1 MDKQQTSLNDT
12 LSYIHSEL
20 NRVQT
25 IAGTLSTSESKHYKE
40 LTDMGDDRLNQ
51 IANEEQNAARQL
63 GEVKQI
69 CINLVQKVEDIK
81 NQYKQ
86 QESPDR

>member
-1 MDKQQTSLNDT
+1 MQEQHTDIDHT

-25 IAGTLSTSESKHYKE
+25 IAGTLSSIETKYFND
-40 LTDMGDDRLNQ
+40 LTDMGDDKLNQ
-51 IANEEQNAARQL
+51 IAIEEQSAARQL

-69 CINLVQKVEDIK
+69 CISLAQKVEELK
-81 NQYKQ
+81 NNFVHNEK
-86 QESPDR
+86 

>member
-1 MDKQQTSLNDT
+1 MQQQNSDFGQT

-25 IAGTLSTSESKHYKE
+25 IAGTLSSVETQHFND
-40 LTDMGDDRLNQ
+40 LTDMGDDKLNR
-51 IANEEQNAARQL
+51 IAAEEQSAARQL

-69 CINLVQKVEDIK
+69 CLSLAQKVEELKNNFGK
-81 NQYKQ
+81 NQ
-86 QESPDR
+86 E

>member
-1 MDKQQTSLNDT
+1 MAQETTDFKNT

-25 IAGTLSTSESKHYKE
+25 IAGTLSTIETQHYKD
-40 LTDMGDDRLNQ
+40 LTRMGDDKLNQ
-51 IANEEQNAARQL
+51 LAVEEQSAARQL

-69 CINLVQKVEDIK
+69 CIALAQKIDEIK
-81 NQYKQ
+81 NSVDQNVH
-86 QESPDR
+86 

>member
-1 MDKQQTSLNDT
+1 MTQETTDFKNT

-25 IAGTLSTSESKHYKE
+25 IAGTLSTIETQHYKD
-40 LTDMGDDRLNQ
+40 LTSMGDDKLNQ
-51 IANEEQNAARQL
+51 LAVEEQSAARQL

-69 CINLVQKVEDIK
+69 CIALAQKVDEIK
-81 NQYKQ
+81 NSVDQNVH
-86 QESPDR
+86 

>member
-1 MDKQQTSLNDT
+1 MAQETTDFKNT

-25 IAGTLSTSESKHYKE
+25 IAGTLSTIETQHYKD
-40 LTDMGDDRLNQ
+40 LTRMGDDKLNQ
-51 IANEEQNAARQL
+51 LAVEEQSAARQL

-69 CINLVQKVEDIK
+69 CIALAQKVDEIK
-81 NQYKQ
+81 NSVDQNVH
-86 QESPDR
+86 